1 MLKVFADNANT
12 THGTNGNIFTSGTD
26 LLSLLTLFLLLLLG
40 RPFQKKV
47 LGSVVSNQMEMKYG
61 TNVLQVNIRIEG
73 QSRIFDLLSHF
84 QDGGQDVI
92 SRKKTAAT

>member
-1 MLKVFADNANT
+1 
-12 THGTNGNIFTSGTD
+12 
-26 LLSLLTLFLLLLLG
+26 
-40 RPFQKKV
+40 
-47 LGSVVSNQMEMKYG
+47 MEMKYG